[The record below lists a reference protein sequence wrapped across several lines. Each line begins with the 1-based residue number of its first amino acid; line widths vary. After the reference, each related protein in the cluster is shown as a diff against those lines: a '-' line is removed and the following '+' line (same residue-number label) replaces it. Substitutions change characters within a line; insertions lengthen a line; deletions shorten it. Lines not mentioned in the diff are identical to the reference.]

1 MALLEV
7 RDLHTSFF
15 TDAGEVKA
23 VNGVSFKLDRG
34 KVLGIVGE
42 SGSGKSVTVYSIMQI
57 LAPAGRIVSGSI
69 MFDGQELVGAGEK
82 VMRDIRGNKISII
95 FQDPMTSLNPTYTI
109 GHQLMEA
116 ILLHTDRNKEQAW
129 ERAVEMLRLV
139 NVNEPEKRM
148 KQYPHE
154 FSGGMRQRVMIAMAL
169 ACEPDILIADEPT
182 TALDVTIQA
191 QILELMQSLQ
201 KELGMAIIMITHDLG
216 VVAQMCDEIVVMYAG
231 SYCERG
237 TAEEIF
243 YNPRHEYT
251 KGLLRSI
258 PTMGTMGQKLQPITG
273 TPIDL
278 LNLPKGCP
286 FAPRCDAAMKI
297 CISTMPETMTINENH
312 KATCWVNV
320 ADAVAQGSNKV
331 AARAVENGMGVMD
344 SVELGEKAEVMMQAA
359 VVANAV
365 ATESSTAAQHA
376 KNARVAAQDVAE
388 ETGEKQVLEAFDAN
402 NDAEKDGE

>member
-7 RDLHTSFF
+7 NGLHTSFY
-15 TDAGEVKA
+15 TPAGEVKA
-23 VNGVSFKLDRG
+23 VNGVSFNLERG

-42 SGSGKSVTVYSIMQI
+42 SGSGKSVTAYSIMQI
-57 LAPAGRIVSGSI
+57 LEKTGKIVSGSVK
-69 MFDGQELVGAGEK
+69 FDGQELVGIGEDGMK
-82 VMRDIRGNKISII
+82 HIRGNKISII

-116 ILLHTDRNKEQAW
+116 ITLHTGRNKQQAW
-129 ERAVEMLRLV
+129 DRAVEMLRLV

-148 KQYPHE
+148 KQYPFE

-216 VVAQMCDEIVVMYAG
+216 VVAQLCDEVIVMYAG
-231 SYCERG
+231 SICEQG
-237 TAEEIF
+237 TADEIF
-243 YNPRHEYT
+243 YNPKHEYT

-258 PTMGTMGQKLQPITG
+258 PTLESDGQKLQPITG

-278 LNLPKGCP
+278 LNMPAGCP

-297 CISTMPETMTINENH
+297 CLRQRCERMQINDDH
-312 KATCWVNV
+312 QAACWVNV
-320 ADAVAQGSNKV
+320 RDAKMKEG
-331 AARAVENGMGVMD
+331 G
-344 SVELGEKAEVMMQAA
+344 
-359 VVANAV
+359 
-365 ATESSTAAQHA
+365 
-376 KNARVAAQDVAE
+376 
-388 ETGEKQVLEAFDAN
+388 N
-402 NDAEKDGE
+402 NQ